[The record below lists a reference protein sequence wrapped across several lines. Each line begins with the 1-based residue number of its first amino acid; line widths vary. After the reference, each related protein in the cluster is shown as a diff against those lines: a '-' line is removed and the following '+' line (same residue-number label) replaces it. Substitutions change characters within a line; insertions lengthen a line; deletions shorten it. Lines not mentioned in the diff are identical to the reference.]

1 MKLPKQIGRK
11 KNLFKQ
17 EQKTF
22 SNKNK
27 ASSYSRIP
35 LRYLSKIIAF
45 ALFFLSYGRTNPTH
59 KIKTYSTN
67 IFLFR
72 RDNMKTK

>member
-1 MKLPKQIGRK
+1 MKLPKKIGRK

>member
-11 KNLFKQ
+11 KFKQ

-22 SNKNK
+22 SNKYK
-27 ASSYSRIP
+27 ASSYTRIP
-35 LRYLSKIIAF
+35 LRYLSKILVF
-45 ALFFLSYGRTNPTH
+45 ALLFLSYGGTNPTH
-59 KIKTYSTN
+59 KVKTYYTN
-67 IFLFR
+67 IYLFR

>member
-11 KNLFKQ
+11 KSFFKY

-35 LRYLSKIIAF
+35 LRYLSKILAF
-45 ALFFLSYGRTNPTH
+45 ALFFLSYGGTNPTH
-59 KIKTYSTN
+59 KFKTYYTN
-67 IFLFR
+67 IYLFR
-72 RDNMKTK
+72 RDNMKAK